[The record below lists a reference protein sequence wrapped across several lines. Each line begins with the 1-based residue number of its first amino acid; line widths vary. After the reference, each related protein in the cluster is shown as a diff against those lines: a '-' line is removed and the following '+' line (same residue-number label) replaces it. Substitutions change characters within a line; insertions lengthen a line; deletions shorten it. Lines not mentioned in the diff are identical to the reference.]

1 MKENLSA
8 INKSNKGNATIIGG
22 GIIGLSSAF
31 YLQQSGWEVTVIDK
45 GDFSDNC
52 SYGNCGYICPS
63 HFIPLATPGIVKQG
77 LKWMWNSKSPFYV
90 QPRFDWNLINWGLK
104 FIRTAT
110 KDHVQTAAI
119 PLRDIAIISKKEYER
134 WLSIPGF
141 DFAYQQKGLLEIF
154 QTYAGGEH
162 ARHTVEKAHE
172 LGLTDTKL
180 ISQQELQAL
189 EPQTRINGIGA
200 ILFNCD
206 AHCYPNKLMS
216 NLLAYLKQQGVK
228 LIANEEVI
236 GFEKTN
242 SKVNRVNTVNSISG
256 NKNSFDADEIII
268 ATGSWGRETAKL
280 LGTRI
285 PLMPGRGYSVTL
297 ENSPYKVNYP
307 AVLLEGRAAI
317 TPMDGNKIR
326 FGGTMEIT
334 SHKTPPR
341 MNRVQG
347 VLDAVK
353 RFYPD
358 FDVPLPPKEK
368 IWYGY
373 RPCSADGLPYIGRIK
388 KYSNVT
394 VATGHSMLGLSLGAG
409 TGKLV
414 NEIVNNQPASMDLKP
429 FAVERFS

>member
-1 MKENLSA
+1 MKA
-8 INKSNKGNATIIGG
+8 IIIGG
-22 GIIGLSSAF
+22 GIVGLSSAL
-31 YLQQSGWEVTVIDK
+31 YLKRSGWDVTVLDK

-63 HFIPLATPGIVKQG
+63 HFIPLATPGVVKQG

-90 QPRFDWNLINWGLK
+90 QPRLDWSLLSWGLK
-104 FIRTAT
+104 FMRSATA
-110 KDHVQTAAI
+110 KNVEEAAI
-119 PLRDIAIISKKEYER
+119 PLRDIALLSKKEYES
-134 WLSIPGF
+134 WLGSDF
-141 DFAYQQKGLLEIF
+141 NFAYEKKGLLEIF
-154 QTYAGGEH
+154 QTDAGAEH
-162 ARHTVEKAHE
+162 AKHTVEKAHDI
-172 LGLTDTKL
+172 GLSDTKL
-180 ISQQELQAL
+180 LKKEELQAL
-189 EPQTRINGIGA
+189 EPHTTINGQGA

-206 AHCYPNKLMS
+206 AHCYPNKLMQQLIG
-216 NLLAYLKQQGVK
+216 LLQKEGVK
-228 LIANEEVI
+228 LLPRQEVVS
-236 GFEKTN
+236 FEKNNQRIT
-242 SKVNRVNTVNSISG
+242 KVITANAVYE
-256 NKNSFDADEIII
+256 ADKIVI
-268 ATGSWGRETAKL
+268 ATGSWSRGIAAL
-280 LGTRI
+280 AGINI

-347 VLDAVK
+347 ILDAVK
-353 RFYPD
+353 RFYPE
-358 FDVPLPPKEK
+358 FDVPFPPQEK

-373 RPCSADGLPYIGRIK
+373 RPCSADGLPYIGRVK
-388 KYSNVT
+388 KYDNLV

-414 NEIVNNQPASMDLKP
+414 SEIINEQAPSMNIKP
-429 FAVERFS
+429 FSVERFS